1 MRPDTWYNFINLNVL
16 RFFAEG
22 LLVTLQMSAY
32 AITLSFVFAVLFA
45 LGRHSRVA
53 WLRWPSTVYIE
64 TIRSLPVLLMIIVV
78 NFQGPKLFRP
88 LLGPNFEISPFWA
101 GVLGLTIY
109 TSSVLAEII
118 RAGIASL
125 PQGQWEAA
133 RALGLTYRQQVTFVI
148 LPQALRRMVPAIVAQ
163 FTTLIKDSSLA
174 FVIAVQ
180 ELLSRGKVFYSQFFN
195 PVDTLLV
202 VSVIYFVIN
211 YAISLYSQRLELG
224 RLPKEAQTIA
234 RDIALRD
241 QAA

>member
-1 MRPDTWYNFINLNVL
+1 MRPDTWYNFLNPTVL
-16 RFFAEG
+16 RFFGEG

-32 AITLSFVFAVLFA
+32 AIALSFGFSVLLA
-45 LGRHSRVA
+45 LARASRVP
-53 WLRWPSTVYIE
+53 WLRWPATVYIE
-64 TIRSLPVLLMIIVV
+64 GIRSLPVLLMIIVV

-88 LLGPNFEISPFWA
+88 IFGPNFEISPFWA

-118 RAGIASL
+118 RAGIVSL
-125 PQGQWEAA
+125 AQGQWEAA
-133 RALGLTYRQQVTFVI
+133 RALGLSYAQQVAYVI

-174 FVIAVQ
+174 FAIAVQ

-195 PVDTLLV
+195 PIETLLL
-202 VSVIYFVIN
+202 VSLVYFVIN
-211 YAISLYSQRLELG
+211 YALSLYSQRLELG
-224 RLPKEAQTIA
+224 RLPKEVQAIT
-234 RDIALRD
+234 RDLALRD